1 MAGAIGLP
9 HHCHI
14 SNTTNHFCILLDL
27 TLLVIPVTFI
37 LQNAP
42 HKWRGLEE
50 PSGSA
55 KSSETSGVLMT
66 NAQASSARY
75 TRQHLKLVLM
85 ASGLIPAIALATT
98 AAAQATAPAGDLA
111 TAGNPA
117 PENNAPTDIVVSGFR
132 SSLKSAMDAKRN
144 DIRMSDGISSE
155 DIGKFPAENITEAIQ
170 RIAGVQMSNIN
181 GRGSTISI
189 RGLGAQYARTTIN
202 GQTFASADFKDGFR
216 YDIIQTDLANAIQVY
231 KSPTAD
237 MDTGGLSGTVN
248 IDTIHPLDYKGPH
261 LTLTAKGY
269 DNLYRGAVTPKVGAA
284 YINSF
289 ADDTIGVMVN
299 VDYQKL
305 MDRGDY
311 VFINKWY
318 HPAETAANAYIPK
331 SFRYRRIDRNTQQL
345 MASGALQWKP
355 TDNLEALFQA
365 EFSRDHTTYNTQQ
378 LVYSFSNA
386 SNITVNKI
394 ANGVANNIS
403 VANGTVDNNDQSER
417 RDLQTQAYTATLNW
431 KPDGWK
437 IHAAAHYTVGTA
449 HLYEWA
455 SILGMNLTG
464 TSTLDISNPTNVSFS
479 PAHSVTDGSFY
490 NNKSAYNWYAFYDGA
505 YHFQSS
511 KEAALQLDTTK
522 DIYNAPIKSLVFGV
536 KYHHESF
543 ATQAY
548 RHDRDADPS
557 DTTTYP
563 EINYIPDMTGVG
575 STLVTNFL
583 GNSMSIPHSFLE
595 VNAPVWQSTL
605 DSMASTCRS
614 PMMPATAGAWI
625 AIFRRSMP
633 WPIWT
638 LSCSARSCAAMSAC
652 VTNTRT
658 RTSPQTALMATAPSW
673 PPHHQDY
680 GNVLPS
686 ATFALDVT
694 KHFVTR
700 LALAK
705 VLVRPLLNSDTVM
718 ATSITTGTATGRPF
732 VAVAG
737 GRSTSSR

>member
-1 MAGAIGLP
+1 
-9 HHCHI
+9 
-14 SNTTNHFCILLDL
+14 
-27 TLLVIPVTFI
+27 
-37 LQNAP
+37 
-42 HKWRGLEE
+42 
-50 PSGSA
+50 
-55 KSSETSGVLMT
+55 
-66 NAQASSARY
+66 
-75 TRQHLKLVLM
+75 M

-605 DSMASTCRS
+605 DSHGINVPVTYDASNSWRVDRYIPAVYAMANLDTQLFGKKLRGNVGVRYEH
-614 PMMPATAGAWI
+614 THQNV
-625 AIFRRSMP
+625 
-633 WPIWT
+633 
-638 LSCSARSCAAMSAC
+638 AANS
-652 VTNTRT
+652 VDGNGTFLGRTNTI
-658 RTSPQTALMATAPSW
+658 
-673 PPHHQDY
+673 QDY

-718 ATSITTGTATGRPF
+718 ATSITTGTTTGRPF

-737 GRSTSSR
+737 GDQTSSP